1 MVRLFVLFA
10 AALTVATLGLA
21 VWAVVSIART
31 PMSSNAIVLWVMAA
45 LLLPLLGPILWFSI
59 GRKSAQA

>member
-1 MVRLFVLFA
+1 
-10 AALTVATLGLA
+10 
-21 VWAVVSIART
+21 
-31 PMSSNAIVLWVMAA
+31 MSSNAIVLWVMAA